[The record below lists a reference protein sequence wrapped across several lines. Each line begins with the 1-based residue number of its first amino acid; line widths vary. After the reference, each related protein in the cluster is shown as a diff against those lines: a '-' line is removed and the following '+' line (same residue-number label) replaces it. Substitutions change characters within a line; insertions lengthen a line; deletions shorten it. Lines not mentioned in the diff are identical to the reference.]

1 MNNTDNNLLTH
12 EEPIQHH
19 RKLWHAIIAGFG
31 CGIPTMIVIFSLF
44 CTVAV
49 FAVFY
54 LFGIN
59 EALLTRYQQMPP
71 DDILHGLTVIL
82 IILLSVSLVFAIIAA
97 ILVGRTAYRH
107 SATPRAT
114 SRLFTSIFAG
124 IGFTL
129 IFSVIMF
136 VVGFIGG
143 VILMIF
149 LGGTDS
155 FFNILILI
163 VPFGSIV
170 VAIPGGL
177 LVSILVFRK
186 LLQKEE
192 AIANANVQG
201 LSS

>member
-12 EEPIQHH
+12 EGPIQHH

-44 CTVAV
+44 CTAAV

-54 LFGIN
+54 LFGTN

-71 DDILHGLTVIL
+71 DDILRDITVIL

-129 IFSVIMF
+129 IFSVIVF
-136 VVGFIGG
+136 VAGFIGG
-143 VILMIF
+143 VILMF
-149 LGGTDS
+149 SLGGRDS
-155 FFNILILI
+155 FFGILTLI
-163 VPFGSIV
+163 IPLGSIV

-177 LVSILVFRK
+177 LGAILVFRK
-186 LLQKEE
+186 LLQKE
-192 AIANANVQG
+192 AVNTNANAQG